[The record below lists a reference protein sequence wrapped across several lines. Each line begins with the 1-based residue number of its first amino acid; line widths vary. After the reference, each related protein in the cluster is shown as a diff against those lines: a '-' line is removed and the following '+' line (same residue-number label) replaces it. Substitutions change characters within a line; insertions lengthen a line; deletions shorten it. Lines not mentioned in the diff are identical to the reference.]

1 MTTKMYE
8 TELSQ
13 TQAKVIELEQK
24 IARVDELMSEK
35 EQAGKQHVARSHLA
49 TFLQCV
55 QRNQSA
61 TGA

>member
-35 EQAGKQHVARSHLA
+35 EQAGK
-49 TFLQCV
+49 
-55 QRNQSA
+55 
-61 TGA
+61 